1 MRFLPRSLG
10 VFRMRAR
17 LTLALVSAAVAAVA
31 AGCTTSTSNG
41 TVTVAITP
49 AGPVNAVPGGA
60 PTGFSAQTSNTSNQ
74 VTWTLTPPA
83 GAGTISP
90 NTGRSVIYTPPATA
104 SAPTT
109 VTLTAVVNGVG
120 INASV
125 TINLAPSVVTAQTI
139 PSLKAAVTV
148 TYDSRDIPNISCQ
161 TQLDCFTVQ
170 GYLHARDRLFEMDFL
185 RREAEGKLSEI
196 LGEAALSQDEQF
208 RTLFTTP
215 FSSPPGQSLGN
226 ALTGVLP
233 ADELAILQAYSN
245 GANAYISAMQAG
257 DPSAPFPAEY
267 GQLAIPFTLGPSVIE
282 LWTPSD
288 TMAIVRLFQFQLS
301 ETLSDEIDNTLFLQ
315 AYGQGPL
322 VDFAKVNAWLR
333 CQQPVPNAYTITA
346 AVAGTPPVA
355 ASRPL
360 APPKGALSVPTFAGG
375 TQGLRALSD
384 RLKALKQSF
393 SSAYE
398 RAGSNNW
405 VVKGTSS
412 ASGASM
418 VANDPHLPL
427 QYPPL
432 FHLSSL
438 TSTDGLE
445 AIGAAF
451 PGTPGYEIG
460 RSTHIGWGVTV
471 VGYDVTDVYLETI
484 DPTTGKVLF
493 GPPGSEVS
501 LIVVP
506 SPITVRTGSVG
517 TTGDTKTVPYAV
529 ELMPFHGPIVQQLS
543 STQLLSM
550 RWVGLEISR
559 CGATSNLPCNPLKA
573 FLGLLTA
580 ANVDAAFA
588 VLANYDTG
596 AQNFVIA
603 DDTGN
608 IGYDP
613 HAFVPLRPWA
623 GNAVNLGPAGTFN
636 LWPWAALP
644 GVGVAEWGDGTGNLW
659 IPDAQLPQGKN
670 PTKGYFATANA
681 APWAKNCTTD
691 PTIPIPFSL
700 GLSPTAAPATP
711 YLSFAWDD
719 ATAFRAS
726 RIDARLAGYTAD
738 GGTVSLADMQSIQT
752 DHVATIA
759 GAFLP
764 LMPAPSSSTGS
775 YAAAMTLM
783 GSWQTNG
790 LNCPSGL
797 TGTDPVASLPDTS
810 GTNAQDSAA
819 CLLFHAFLNR
829 LLVTVFTPSL
839 APVGLG
845 VNAVNAIKAMLFM
858 LTPGLPIVDQTFC
871 APQTCAQQA
880 QAAMTTA
887 YDQVSQTFGAQS
899 NWIWGRVHTMTP
911 ASYGAAAGVTGNNYN
926 PGPFARPGGAFT
938 VDVGNPG
945 LRADNVLSFPYGSGS
960 NVRWIAV
967 LDGSA
972 TKEQLPG
979 PIEDGPFY
987 SSSPGLLGQYV
998 SNDYFDF
1005 PWGAT
1010 AISASTVRTQTFS
1023 P

>member
-1 MRFLPRSLG
+1 
-10 VFRMRAR
+10 MRAR
-17 LTLALVSAAVAAVA
+17 LTLALVSAALAAVA
-31 AGCTTSTSNG
+31 VGCTSSTSNG
-41 TVTVAITP
+41 GTVKVTITP
-49 AGPVNAVPGGA
+49 PGPIAAVPGGA
-60 PTGFSAQTSNTSNQ
+60 PTGFSAQTYNTSDQ
-74 VTWTLTPPA
+74 VTWTLTPA
-83 GAGTISP
+83 IGAGTISP
-90 NTGRSVIYTPPATA
+90 ASGRSIVYTPPASAGA
-104 SAPTT
+104 SLA
-109 VTLTAVVNGVG
+109 VTLRASVNGTGATSAV
-120 INASV
+120 I
-125 TINLAPSVVTAQTI
+125 INLAPSVVTAQTI
-139 PSLKAAVTV
+139 PSLKANVTV
-148 TYDSRDIPNISCQ
+148 TYDSRDIPNINCQ
-161 TQLDCFTVQ
+161 NQLDCFTVQ
-170 GYLHARDRLFEMDFL
+170 GYLHAHDRLFEMDFL

-215 FSSPPGQSLGN
+215 FSSPPGQSLGQ
-226 ALTGVLP
+226 ALLGSLGP
-233 ADELAILQAYSN
+233 NELAILQAYSN
-245 GANAYISAMQAG
+245 GANAYISAMKAG

-267 GQLAIPFTLGPSVIE
+267 GQLAIPFTLGPSVVE
-282 LWTPSD
+282 NWVPAD

-301 ETLSDEIDNTLFLQ
+301 ETLSEEIDNTLFLQ
-315 AYGQGPL
+315 AYGQGPA
-322 VDFAKVNAWLR
+322 VDFAKVNAWMR

-346 AVAGTPPVA
+346 AVAGSPPVA
-355 ASRPL
+355 ASRSA
-360 APPKGALSVPTFAGG
+360 APAKGVLSVPAFAGG

-384 RLKALKQSF
+384 RLKGLKQSF
-393 SSAYE
+393 SGAYE

-412 ASGASM
+412 ASGAAM

-438 TSTDGLE
+438 TSTDGLQ
-445 AIGAAF
+445 AVGAAF

-484 DPTTGKVLF
+484 DPATGKILF
-493 GPPGSEVS
+493 GPPGSEIPI
-501 LIVVP
+501 LVVP

-517 TTGDTKTVPYAV
+517 TANDTKTVAYAV
-529 ELMPFHGPIVQQLS
+529 ELSPVHGPFIQQVAP
-543 STQLLSM
+543 TQFLSM
-550 RWVGLEISR
+550 RWVGLEVSR
-559 CGATSNLPCNPLKA
+559 CGATSNQPCNPLKA

-580 ANVDAAFA
+580 ASVDDAFTA
-588 VLANYDTG
+588 LAYYDTG

-608 IGYDP
+608 IGFDP

-623 GNAVNLGPAGTFN
+623 GAVANLGAAGTFN
-636 LWPWAALP
+636 LWPWAAMP

-659 IPDAQLPQGKN
+659 TPDAQLPQGKN

-691 PTIPIPFSL
+691 PSIPIPYSL

-719 ATAFRAS
+719 ATAFRAA
-726 RIDARLAGYTAD
+726 RIDSRLAAYTAD
-738 GGTVSLADMQSIQT
+738 GGTVSLADMESIQT
-752 DHVATIA
+752 DHIATIA

-764 LMPAPSSSTGS
+764 LMPAPSSTTGS

-783 GSWQTNG
+783 SAWQTNG

-858 LTPGLPIVDQTFC
+858 LTPGLPTVDQTFC

-880 QAAMTTA
+880 QAAMTAA
-887 YDQVSQTFGAQS
+887 YDQVSQTLGAQS
-899 NWIWGRVHTMTP
+899 NWVWGRVHTMTP
-911 ASYGAAAGVTGNNYN
+911 ASYGAAAGVLGSNYN

-945 LRADNVLSFPYGSGS
+945 LRSDFVLTFPYGSGS
-960 NVRWIAV
+960 NVRWIAA

-979 PIEDGPFY
+979 PIVDGPFY
-987 SSSPGLLGQYV
+987 SSGPGLLGQYV
-998 SNDYFDF
+998 SNEYFDF
-1005 PWGAT
+1005 PYGAT
-1010 AISASTVRTQTFS
+1010 AIQLTTVRTQTFS